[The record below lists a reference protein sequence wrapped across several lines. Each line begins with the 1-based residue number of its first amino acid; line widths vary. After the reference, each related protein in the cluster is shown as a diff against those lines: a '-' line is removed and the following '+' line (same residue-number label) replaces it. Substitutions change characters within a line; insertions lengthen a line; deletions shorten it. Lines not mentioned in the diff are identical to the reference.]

1 MWRQAQARPRT
12 QPGLPG
18 SSWLPPWLREQT
30 WPSLQEMTLMF
41 QVKPAG
47 PLPEVTL
54 GQLPTLAALLAKG
67 V

>member
-1 MWRQAQARPRT
+1 
-12 QPGLPG
+12 
-18 SSWLPPWLREQT
+18 
-30 WPSLQEMTLMF
+30 MF